1 MLQSRLVECACFFH
15 LPGRPAGSPGKPS
28 FASAFTES
36 GVSATE
42 WYGDPIREYELI
54 IMPNAK
60 FLAMLTLAKYDLDFI
75 GKQRLGYWAAIR
87 FVVVAPFIKPREHG
101 AMRTGERS

>member
-1 MLQSRLVECACFFH
+1 M
-15 LPGRPAGSPGKPS
+15 
-28 FASAFTES
+28 
-36 GVSATE
+36 
-42 WYGDPIREYELI
+42 I

-75 GKQRLGYWAAIR
+75 GKQRLGYGAAIK
-87 FVVVAPFIKPREHG
+87 FVVVAPFMKPREHG